1 MLAFHMFCAETRD
14 EAVAVARDP
23 LNGYLRSLVDAASDW
38 LSGMRSADY
47 PNYDKVIA
55 GLKAETFES
64 QVAKNAAWVG
74 TPDTIRDQ
82 IADFIRVVGAFEV
95 ASLQVN
101 FNMVSLDAAVRSTRL
116 FGERVMP
123 HFRSAG
129 APG

>member
-1 MLAFHMFCAETRD
+1 MLAFHMFCAETR
-14 EAVAVARDP
+14 EAAVAVAREP

-38 LSGMRSADY
+38 LNGMQSADY

-74 TPDTIRDQ
+74 TPESIRDQ
-82 IADFIRVVGAFEV
+82 IADFTRVVGAFEI

-101 FNMVSLDAAVRSTRL
+101 FNMVPLDAALRSTRL

-123 HFRSAG
+123 HFRTA
-129 APG
+129 

>member
-1 MLAFHMFCAETRD
+1 VMLAFHMFCADTRD

-47 PNYDKVIA
+47 PNYDKLIA

-74 TPDTIRDQ
+74 TPESICDQ
-82 IADFIRVVGAFEV
+82 IADFTRVVGPFES

-101 FNMVSLDAAVRSTRL
+101 FNLVPLDAAQRSTRL

-123 HFRSAG
+123 RFRGS
-129 APG
+129 